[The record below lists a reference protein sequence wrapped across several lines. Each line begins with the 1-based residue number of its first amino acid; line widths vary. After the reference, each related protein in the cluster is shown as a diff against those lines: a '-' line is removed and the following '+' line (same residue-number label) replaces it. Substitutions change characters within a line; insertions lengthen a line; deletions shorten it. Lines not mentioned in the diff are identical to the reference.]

1 MELHGYER
9 GFSWYPIQRVLKL
22 NRSLM
27 KSPPDYELLAVAD
40 RKGLP
45 AVMLRAH
52 ALNADSFGKTLD
64 GGACAYLT
72 RDRLFEI
79 DIFRLTHLRI
89 AEGILSFYLHTP
101 GAGAIV
107 IGDHL
112 QAAMIMLLDRDFIYG
127 SGNL

>member
-1 MELHGYER
+1 
-9 GFSWYPIQRVLKL
+9 
-22 NRSLM
+22 M

-72 RDRLFEI
+72 RDRLFESG
-79 DIFRLTHLRI
+79 LTTSKVVPS
-89 AEGILSFYLHTP
+89 G
-101 GAGAIV
+101 V
-107 IGDHL
+107 ITL
-112 QAAMIMLLDRDFIYG
+112 EELDRF
-127 SGNL
+127 SG